1 MAFTSVAVP
10 ARKNVQ
16 APTVAYSYKSTS
28 FLIEAQ
34 ESLDDCAL
42 VVFEIDGVRE
52 RYRLNRFHTVVEAE
66 ILYNK
71 MMEHPNSHIDTSLP
85 IFQVK
90 KDCEELYFVAIPQ
103 RGVTIEEFLKTSSN
117 RDSLF
122 DCLHSGR
129 KIRFSD
135 QYKNLMKE
143 VVKIV
148 IHLKDIGKQNK
159 VITPSSKLLA
169 FIKMIYTKTKTD
181 IDAVD
186 LSIHEITE
194 VKAALDCANGHNI
207 DKTVF
212 QLPLFWNA
220 NKRCEFTSK
229 VYMYLESHWWSSVAM
244 GAFPFLWFNIWWRMG
259 PLLFLRLDMFSEEY
273 CFT

>member
-1 MAFTSVAVP
+1 MDFTSGVVA
-10 ARKNVQ
+10 AKQNVQ

-28 FLIEAQ
+28 FFIEAQ
-34 ESLDDCAL
+34 DSLDDGAL
-42 VVFEIDGVRE
+42 AIFEIDGVRE
-52 RYRLNRFHTVVEAE
+52 RYWLNHFHTVVEAE

-90 KDCEELYFVAIPQ
+90 KDSEELHFVAIPQ
-103 RGVTIEEFLKTSSN
+103 REVTIEDFLKTSSN

-129 KIRFSD
+129 KIRFSG
-135 QYKNLMKE
+135 QYKKLMKD
-143 VVKIV
+143 VIKIV

-169 FIKMIYTKTKTD
+169 FIKLIYTKTKTD
-181 IDAVD
+181 IDAAD
-186 LSIHEITE
+186 LSINEITK
-194 VKAALDCANGHNI
+194 VKVTLDCANGHNI

-220 NKRCEFTSK
+220 DKRCEFVSK
-229 VYMYLESHWWSSVAM
+229 VNMYLESHWRRSMAM
-244 GAFPFLWFNIWWRMG
+244 GPFPFLWFDIG
-259 PLLFLRLDMFSEEY
+259 
-273 CFT
+273 